1 MFVFF
6 FILHFI
12 FTVIHFLLWLLV
24 LLCDFF
30 SHLTG
35 VQSFVVFD
43 VTYAQLTFVGDV
55 SFEFLFLLLLSKIL
69 FHHEITLHGHHLH
82 IACHYLYSTMG
93 ILPMSVGSL
102 LVPLRTHVLANL
114 VNIYMCTWPVVLF
127 VAANVDRSDCMHMA
141 LGALQR

>member
-55 SFEFLFLLLLSKIL
+55 SFEFLF
-69 FHHEITLHGHHLH
+69 
-82 IACHYLYSTMG
+82 
-93 ILPMSVGSL
+93 
-102 LVPLRTHVLANL
+102 
-114 VNIYMCTWPVVLF
+114 VV
-127 VAANVDRSDCMHMA
+127 VVV
-141 LGALQR
+141 